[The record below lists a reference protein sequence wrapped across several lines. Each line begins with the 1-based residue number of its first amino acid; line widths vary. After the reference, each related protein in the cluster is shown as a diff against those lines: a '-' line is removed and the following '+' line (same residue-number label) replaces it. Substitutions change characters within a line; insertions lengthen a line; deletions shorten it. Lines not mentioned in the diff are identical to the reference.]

1 MVIVLSSSW
10 KQVSNLWFTN
20 DPRWYS
26 PIAVERAWDLL
37 AARRPPKKTAPSRV
51 RRSQQTSVS
60 ETQPIPSLKL
70 DLNRINQIEAET
82 AKVAEFLCDALHDDR
97 GRDSSIVQN
106 SPTETT
112 LIQSVIA
119 EAATENSTG
128 SAVDTSSDGE
138 VSVSLAGLAP
148 RFTPFVDRIARQP
161 TWTRDE
167 LDRVAR
173 ELGLM
178 LGGAIDIINEWADEH
193 FGDLLLIEEGD
204 SFLVQ
209 GELLIDNTGPT

>member
-1 MVIVLSSSW
+1 MRDAFRDEDDSVQTLLV
-10 KQVSNLWFTN
+10 VS
-20 DPRWYS
+20 
-26 PIAVERAWDLL
+26 
-37 AARRPPKKTAPSRV
+37 
-51 RRSQQTSVS
+51 
-60 ETQPIPSLKL
+60 
-70 DLNRINQIEAET
+70 
-82 AKVAEFLCDALHDDR
+82 
-97 GRDSSIVQN
+97 DSN
-106 SPTETT
+106 TR
-112 LIQSVIA
+112 
-119 EAATENSTG
+119 EAANQAKFEGLVAMDAAQPHVAVPPEESG
-128 SAVDTSSDGE
+128 SLGLS
-138 VSVSLAGLAP
+138 GLAP

-209 GELLIDNTGPT
+209 GELLIDVSRTT